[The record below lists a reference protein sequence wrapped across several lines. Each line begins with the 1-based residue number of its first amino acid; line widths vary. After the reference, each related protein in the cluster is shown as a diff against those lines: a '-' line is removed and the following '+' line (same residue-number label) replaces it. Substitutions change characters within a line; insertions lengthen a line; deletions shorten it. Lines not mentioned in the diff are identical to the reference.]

1 MQNASCFTKID
12 GTSPF
17 THLWSLAVEMQFYL
31 IWPAL
36 FLGYAF
42 LERRIRKA
50 WLLWVFLAG
59 VSAAALLLNLR
70 PQEDP
75 SRVYYGTD
83 TRISAILIRVLC
95 GMEGRRKRPAPYRL
109 SRCFCRLYSVA
120 LI

>member
-1 MQNASCFTKID
+1 MQNASYFTKID

-36 FLGYAF
+36 F
-42 LERRIRKA
+42 
-50 WLLWVFLAG
+50 
-59 VSAAALLLNLR
+59 LNLR

-95 GMEGRRKRPAPYRL
+95 GMEGRRKRPAPYRR
-109 SRCFCRLYSVA
+109 SGCFCRLYSVA